1 MSEDRAIVGI
11 KFDGNN
17 LGEGVIGVYDLANT
31 ILAFSQVIDNIAVKE
46 QLNKKGRID
55 INVSALRPG
64 SFDVQMVLDFS
75 QSAINAAIG
84 AGATPLLAVI
94 SSENPA
100 KYVLGIFQEVL
111 RIKKFLQ
118 GKKAKSVT
126 IQQNGDNNVAVVVNF
141 HGDATNTTLPAVS
154 AIQDKRTTQALQKML
169 EPVKKDGSNV
179 DEMTFHRIDTGN
191 IEKISEKEALF
202 FDSSEEVQSIQDY
215 GLKGTITAFDRK
227 TGTGRISVSESKRIL
242 FEMSYEQAIDLIEGN
257 SLRLI
262 ESMKLKIPVLI
273 KGEATLDF
281 ESNVKKIVIQNV
293 EPEARL
299 FDSAD

>member
-1 MSEDRAIVGI
+1 MQDDRAIVGI

-31 ILAFSQVIDNIAVKE
+31 ILAFSQVVDNIAVRE
-46 QLNKKGRID
+46 QLNKKGRIQ
-55 INVSALRPG
+55 INVSALKPG
-64 SFDVQMVLDFS
+64 SFDVQMVLDFT
-75 QSAINAAIG
+75 QIALDAAIS
-84 AGATPLLAVI
+84 ATPLLAVI

-111 RIKKFLQ
+111 RLKKFLQ

-126 IQQNGDNNVAVVVNF
+126 IKQNGDNNVAVVVNF
-141 HGDATNTTLPAVS
+141 IGNATNTTLPAIS
-154 AIQDKRTTQALQKML
+154 SIQDKRVTQALQKMI
-169 EPVKKDGSNV
+169 EPIKKEGSNV
-179 DEMTFHRIDTGN
+179 DEISFHRVDTGSMER
-191 IEKISEKEALF
+191 ITEREATF

-227 TGTGRISVSESKRIL
+227 TGTGRISVSEAKRIP
-242 FEMSYEQAIDLIEGN
+242 FDMSSDQALDLVEGN
-257 SLRLI
+257 ALRLI

-281 ESNVKKIVIQNV
+281 ESNVRKIVIQNV

-299 FDSAD
+299 FESSDR